1 MKPKTPR
8 RADKLPAGEAIFSA
22 KKKKALPHPFV
33 LDALEA
39 ALPETRPMFGCIAV
53 YVGEK
58 IVMVLRD
65 KGPQDPD
72 NGVWLATIHEHHD
85 SLRRELPSL
94 RSITVFG
101 SGVTGWQVLPV
112 TGAGFEEEA
121 LHACEMIL
129 VGDPRIGKIPGEK
142 RKTTPKAKAAPAKAT
157 PAAKA
162 KPATKAASVK
172 RARG

>member
-39 ALPETRPMFGCIAV
+39 ALPETRPMFGCTAV

-58 IVMVLRD
+58 IMMVLRD

-94 RSITVFG
+94 RSITVLG

-121 LHACEMIL
+121 LRACEMIL

-142 RKTTPKAKAAPAKAT
+142 RKTTPKAKAT